1 MISST
6 YVTNRFSPSKQKPP
20 LCPSFPSP
28 TQGRRLGSADVVE
41 GVGPGAILRAAAGVE
56 HLHLQVVFGIFFC
69 FSENHGKIM
78 GKLMGFSNGEND
90 KMDYLDI

>member
-1 MISST
+1 MSQIDFHLR
-6 YVTNRFSPSKQKPP
+6 NKQPP

-28 TQGRRLGSADVVE
+28 TQGRRLGSADVVG

-56 HLHLQVVFGIFFC
+56 HLHLQVVFGIFF

-78 GKLMGFSNGEND
+78 GKSWVS
-90 KMDYLDI
+90 